1 MIQMSTSGRM
11 KKFRLKE
18 FPRLFPFLR
27 YEHMKLSLGRDP
39 LTFSHEKE
47 EEKRKWPEEEEEEEE
62 GVEGAITLD
71 NRSFPLFST

>member
-1 MIQMSTSGRM
+1 
-11 KKFRLKE
+11 
-18 FPRLFPFLR
+18 
-27 YEHMKLSLGRDP
+27 MKLSLGRDP

-62 GVEGAITLD
+62 EQEEGVEGAITLD

>member
-1 MIQMSTSGRM
+1 
-11 KKFRLKE
+11 
-18 FPRLFPFLR
+18 
-27 YEHMKLSLGRDP
+27 MKLSLGRDP